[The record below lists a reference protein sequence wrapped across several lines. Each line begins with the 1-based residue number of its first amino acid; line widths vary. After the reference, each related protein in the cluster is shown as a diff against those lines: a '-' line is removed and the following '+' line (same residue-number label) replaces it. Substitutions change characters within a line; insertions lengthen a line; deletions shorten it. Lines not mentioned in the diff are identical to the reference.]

1 MQGKTEEINLKEK
14 NEKKKKRKGSLFNFM
29 VDATCYMCVLPE

>member
-14 NEKKKKRKGSLFNFM
+14 NEKKKRKGSLFNFM